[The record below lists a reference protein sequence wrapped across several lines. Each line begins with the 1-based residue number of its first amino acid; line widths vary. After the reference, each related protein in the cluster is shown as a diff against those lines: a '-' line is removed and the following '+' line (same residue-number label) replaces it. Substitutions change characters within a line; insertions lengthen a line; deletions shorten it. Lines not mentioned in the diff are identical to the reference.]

1 MKKCFTSPI
10 IRKMQMQTTM
20 RYHLTPVRI
29 AVIKKTKKKKKQ
41 LIQSLWKTVWRF
53 LKKLKIEIELPS
65 NPVSGYISKGIEIG
79 MLKRLLHS
87 HVYCGKIH
95 SS

>member
-29 AVIKKTKKKKKQ
+29 AVIKKTKKKKTTN
-41 LIQSLWKTVWRF
+41 TVIMENSMEVPQ
-53 LKKLKIEIELPS
+53 KIKNRNRIT
-65 NPVSGYISKGIEIG
+65 K
-79 MLKRLLHS
+79 
-87 HVYCGKIH
+87 
-95 SS
+95 